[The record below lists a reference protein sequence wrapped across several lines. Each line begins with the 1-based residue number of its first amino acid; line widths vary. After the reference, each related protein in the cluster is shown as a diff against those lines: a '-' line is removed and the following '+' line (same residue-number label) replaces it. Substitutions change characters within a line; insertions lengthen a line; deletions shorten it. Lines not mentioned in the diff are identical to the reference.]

1 MTKTEVF
8 IATTEGPSRVLSVR
22 KEGVGTWS
30 AMCVSGSSATLPV
43 SSAYEEFI
51 SIRSG
56 FVAKKTGHESY
67 LTDLSAPI
75 TSGLS
80 FGLGM
85 LIAHALH
92 ENGALAHSG
101 EVSDKAIWATGE
113 LRRLS
118 GGNADELPIEVTSV
132 RAVLRKLEA
141 SEALF
146 ASFAEQG
153 LAVEIHVPE
162 ADLVA
167 DVESAIDQLP
177 GRVRLVL
184 HGKTD
189 LHALWGSFGSDAAPS
204 KRLPRAFGVGMVA
217 VAVAALSVVVGL
229 SFNKSRGPENPETD
243 LPVPVQVVPSDAG
256 VLLLAQIPGV
266 EVGECT
272 YGRDPTP
279 FRREAFATEFKPL
292 SGLAQI
298 CGGGVLQLVNHTD
311 RLVTASVEVLPERNI
326 LRGPQGAL
334 LLRLEPGDT
343 GTLRWPRKLDSGKG
357 LSIALTGRSGRTE
370 VVTLVTPS
378 DGDVDL

>member
-8 IATTEGPSRVLSVR
+8 IATTEGPSRVLSIR
-22 KEGVGTWS
+22 KEGIGTWS

-75 TSGLS
+75 TTGLS

-85 LIAHALH
+85 LIAHALN
-92 ENGALAHSG
+92 EKGALSHSG
-101 EVSDKAIWATGE
+101 EASDKAIWASGE

-118 GGNADELPIEVTSV
+118 GGNAHELPIEVTSV

-153 LAVEIHVPE
+153 IPVEIHIPQV
-162 ADLVA
+162 DLEA
-167 DVESAIDQLP
+167 DVESAIEQLP
-177 GRVRLVL
+177 GRVRLVP
-184 HGKTD
+184 HGKTH
-189 LHALWGSFGSDAAPS
+189 LHALWELFGSDGAPS
-204 KRLPRAFGVGMVA
+204 KRLPRAVGISVVA
-217 VAVAALSVVVGL
+217 GSVAALSVMASVTL
-229 SFNKSRGPENPETD
+229 NKSPRPVGQETGWA
-243 LPVPVQVVPSDAG
+243 VPVKVIPSEAG
-256 VLLLAQIPGV
+256 VLLATQIAGV
-266 EVGECT
+266 ETGECI

-279 FRREAFATEFKPL
+279 LRREAFTTEFKPL

-298 CGGGVLQLVNHTD
+298 CGGGFLRLVNQTD
-311 RLVTASVEVLPERNI
+311 RSVTASVEVLPERNI
-326 LRGPQGAL
+326 LKGPHGPL

-343 GTLRWPRKLDSGKG
+343 GTLRWPRKLDAGKG
-357 LSIALTGRSGRTE
+357 LSVALTDLSGRTE
-370 VVTLVTPS
+370 VVTLVAPS
-378 DGDVDL
+378 DGAIDR